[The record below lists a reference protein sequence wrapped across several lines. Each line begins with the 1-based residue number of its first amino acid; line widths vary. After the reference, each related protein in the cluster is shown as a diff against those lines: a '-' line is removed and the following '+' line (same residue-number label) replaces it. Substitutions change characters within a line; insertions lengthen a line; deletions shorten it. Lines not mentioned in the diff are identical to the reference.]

1 MINSL
6 NEPQYK
12 DKYRDIRRR
21 ATLKKALMLQNVFSE
36 LFLHKSQKE
45 LINMFSQC

>member
-1 MINSL
+1 MV
-6 NEPQYK
+6 ECVYGQKYK

-21 ATLKKALMLQNVFSE
+21 NTLKKALMLQNVFSE